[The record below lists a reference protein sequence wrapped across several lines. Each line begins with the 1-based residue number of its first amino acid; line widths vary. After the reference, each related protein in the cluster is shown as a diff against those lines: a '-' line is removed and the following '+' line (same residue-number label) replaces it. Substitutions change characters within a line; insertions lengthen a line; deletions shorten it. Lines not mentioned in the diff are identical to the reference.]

1 MNNFKIRLI
10 VSLLAFPLIYVLLYQ
25 KTLSNL
31 LILIVFLFCI
41 FEWVKIFKKKNAI
54 FFFGLIVLFV
64 FLLSLLRIYNFE
76 EFNLIFLWLI
86 ILTWLSDIGGYIFG
100 KLFGGPKL
108 TQISPNKTWAGAIG
122 SIILSQLA
130 FLIFFLNSDYKFNI
144 TIIFVQ
150 LFLSIIGQFG
160 DILMSYVKRKNNKK
174 NTSNFIPGHGGFLD
188 RVDGLI
194 WIIILEIFLFNKKKN
209 LHFRVNRK
217 YWKIN
222 FTDHLK
228 K

>member
-1 MNNFKIRLI
+1 MNNFKKRLS
-10 VSLLAFPLIYVLLYQ
+10 VSLLAFPLIYILLYQ

-41 FEWVKIFKKKNAI
+41 FEWVKIFKKKNFI
-54 FFFGLIVLFV
+54 FFLGLIVLFV

-76 EFNLIFLWLI
+76 EFNLTFLWLI
-86 ILTWLSDIGGYIFG
+86 VLTWLSDIGGYIFG

-122 SIILSQLA
+122 SIILSQFA
-130 FLIFFLNSDYKFNI
+130 FLIFFLNSNYKFNI
-144 TIIFVQ
+144 IIIFMQ

-174 NTSNFIPGHGGFLD
+174 DTSNFIPGHGGFLD

-194 WIIILEIFLFNKKKN
+194 WIMIFG
-209 LHFRVNRK
+209 
-217 YWKIN
+217 N
-222 FTDHLK
+222 FYI
-228 K
+228 

>member
-1 MNNFKIRLI
+1 MSNFKKRLC
-10 VSLLAFPLIYVLLYQ
+10 VSLLAFPLIYILLNQ

-41 FEWVKIFKKKNAI
+41 YEWVKIFKKKNAI
-54 FFFGLIVLFV
+54 FFFGLIILFV

-76 EFNLIFLWLI
+76 EFNLTFLWLI
-86 ILTWLSDIGGYIFG
+86 LLTWLSDIGGYIFG

-122 SIILSQLA
+122 SIILSQFA
-130 FLIFFLNSDYKFNI
+130 FLIFFLNSNYKFNI
-144 TIIFVQ
+144 NIIFMQ

-174 NTSNFIPGHGGFLD
+174 DTSNFIPGHGGFLD

-194 WIIILEIFLFNKKKN
+194 WIIIFG
-209 LHFRVNRK
+209 
-217 YWKIN
+217 N
-222 FTDHLK
+222 FFI
-228 K
+228 

>member
-1 MNNFKIRLI
+1 MSNFKKRLS

-41 FEWVKIFKKKNAI
+41 FEWVKIFKRKNAI
-54 FFFGLIVLFV
+54 FFLGIIVLFV

-100 KLFGGPKL
+100 KLFGGLKL

-122 SIILSQLA
+122 SIILSQFA

-144 TIIFVQ
+144 TIIFMQ

-174 NTSNFIPGHGGFLD
+174 DTSNFIPGHGGFLD

-194 WIIILEIFLFNKKKN
+194 WIIIFG
-209 LHFRVNRK
+209 
-217 YWKIN
+217 N
-222 FTDHLK
+222 FFI
-228 K
+228 

>member
-1 MNNFKIRLI
+1 MNNFKKRLS

-54 FFFGLIVLFV
+54 FFLGLIVLFV

-76 EFNLIFLWLI
+76 EFNLTFLWLI
-86 ILTWLSDIGGYIFG
+86 VLTWLSDIGGYIFG

-122 SIILSQLA
+122 SIILSQFA
-130 FLIFFLNSDYKFNI
+130 FLIFFLNSNYKFNI
-144 TIIFVQ
+144 TIIFMQ

-174 NTSNFIPGHGGFLD
+174 DTSNFIPGHGGFLD

-194 WIIILEIFLFNKKKN
+194 WIIIFG
-209 LHFRVNRK
+209 
-217 YWKIN
+217 N
-222 FTDHLK
+222 FFI
-228 K
+228 

>member
-1 MNNFKIRLI
+1 MNNFKKRLS

-54 FFFGLIVLFV
+54 FFLGLIVLFV

-122 SIILSQLA
+122 SIILSQFA

-144 TIIFVQ
+144 TIIFMQ

-174 NTSNFIPGHGGFLD
+174 DTSNFIPGHGGFLD

-194 WIIILEIFLFNKKKN
+194 WIIILG
-209 LHFRVNRK
+209 
-217 YWKIN
+217 N
-222 FTDHLK
+222 FFI
-228 K
+228 

>member
-1 MNNFKIRLI
+1 MNNFKKRLS

-54 FFFGLIVLFV
+54 FFLGLIVLFA
-64 FLLSLLRIYNFE
+64 FLLSLLRIYNYE
-76 EFNLIFLWLI
+76 EFNLTFLWLI
-86 ILTWLSDIGGYIFG
+86 VLTWLSDIGGYIFG

-122 SIILSQLA
+122 SIILSQFA
-130 FLIFFLNSDYKFNI
+130 FLIFFLNSNYKFNI
-144 TIIFVQ
+144 TIIFMQ

-174 NTSNFIPGHGGFLD
+174 DTSNFIPGHGGFLD

-194 WIIILEIFLFNKKKN
+194 WIIIFG
-209 LHFRVNRK
+209 
-217 YWKIN
+217 N
-222 FTDHLK
+222 FFI
-228 K
+228 

>member
-1 MNNFKIRLI
+1 MNNFIKRLS

-41 FEWVKIFKKKNAI
+41 FEWVKIFKRKNAI
-54 FFFGLIVLFV
+54 FFLGLIVLFV
-64 FLLSLLRIYNFE
+64 FLLSLLRIYNYE
-76 EFNLIFLWLI
+76 EFNLTFLWLI
-86 ILTWLSDIGGYIFG
+86 VLTWLSDIGGYIFG

-108 TQISPNKTWAGAIG
+108 TQISPKKTWAGAIG
-122 SIILSQLA
+122 SIILSQFA
-130 FLIFFLNSDYKFNI
+130 FLIFFLNSNYKFNI
-144 TIIFVQ
+144 NIIFMQ

-174 NTSNFIPGHGGFLD
+174 DTSNFIPGHGGFLD

-194 WIIILEIFLFNKKKN
+194 WIIIFG
-209 LHFRVNRK
+209 
-217 YWKIN
+217 N
-222 FTDHLK
+222 FFI
-228 K
+228 